1 MELFVGCVE
10 ESLFEGEPGVFSVL
24 VVIISDFDACFTF
37 GLDISAVLAVLSCL
51 DGHLFQLELTSLNFL
66 RWKLL
71 FRSRQ
76 FRV

>member
-10 ESLFEGEPGVFSVL
+10 ESFFKGESGVFSVL

-51 DGHLFQLELTSLNFL
+51 DGHLFQLELTSLNL
-66 RWKLL
+66 LWWKLL
-71 FRSRQ
+71 FRS
-76 FRV
+76 